1 MPAVSSSSTT
11 DDRHMSDDD
20 APPPPSEAP
29 SDSVHK
35 PRRRTWPW
43 ILLAS
48 VIVAPALL
56 FALWAAI
63 TLNYSYS
70 KGDRVGYVQKLSEK
84 GWLCKTWE
92 GELTMTPLAGSIP
105 EKWPFTVPDDE
116 VAQRIRALQGRQVAL
131 DYEERRGVPT
141 SCFGETQYH
150 VVGVREIQGAPITQP
165 PPVTTPAAPKP
176 APPAGASTAPR

>member
-1 MPAVSSSSTT
+1 MAE
-11 DDRHMSDDD
+11 DDT
-20 APPPPSEAP
+20 PPPSADESAP
-29 SDSVHK
+29 PERSA
-35 PRRRTWPW
+35 RRRTWPW

-92 GELTMTPLAGSIP
+92 GELTMTPVAGSIP
-105 EKWPFTVPDDE
+105 EKWQFTVPDDD
-116 VAQRIRALQGRQVAL
+116 VAQRIRVFQGRQVAL

-150 VVGVREIQGAPITQP
+150 VVGVREVQGAPITQP
-165 PPVTTPAAPKP
+165 PPATAPAAPTTP
-176 APPAGASTAPR
+176 PPAGASAAPR

>member
-1 MPAVSSSSTT
+1 
-11 DDRHMSDDD
+11 MSEDD
-20 APPPPSEAP
+20 APPPSAEDAAASPER
-29 SDSVHK
+29 K
-35 PRRRTWPW
+35 PRRRLWPW

-48 VIVAPALL
+48 VVVAPALL

-63 TLNYSYS
+63 TLNYTYS
-70 KGDRVGYVQKLSEK
+70 KGDRIGYVQKLSEK

-105 EKWPFTVPDDE
+105 EKWQFTVPDDD
-116 VAQRIRALQGRQVAL
+116 VALRIRGLQGRPVAL

-150 VVGVREIQGAPITQP
+150 VVGVREIRGAPIAQP
-165 PPVTTPAAPKP
+165 APASAPAAPRIP
-176 APPAGASTAPR
+176 STTGASTSPR